1 MAYIVNKTDGT
12 AITTIID
19 GTIDNTNSLTLF
31 GKSYSGFGEL
41 LNEDLVKLLEN
52 SASTA
57 APTAPLKGELWF
69 DTASNQVKVYDGSA
83 FKPTG
88 GAKTQASA
96 PASASEGDLWIDS
109 DDNQLYFYSGSSW
122 RLAGPIY
129 TSGQTLSGWKVET
142 INNSFG
148 TAKVISSMYVAN
160 TRVAIL
166 SKETFIPASAITG
179 FTTVNAGIS
188 LNSTLGASFAG
199 ETTSATYLDV
209 GSTTNDPNDV
219 NNIAGGNFLRS
230 DVADTLAGR
239 LTIQSDNGI
248 VLGESSDLQLTIT
261 GINAKIENAT
271 QDGNLTIG
279 VRPGGSATTPIT
291 IDGTNNRVGFFTAS
305 PTTDVEIT
313 GNVKVTGN
321 LSITGEFENTS
332 SGVISV
338 DDAFIKVNTGNSEV
352 DAGLIV
358 ETSDTDDARLF
369 YNVSANYFTAGQG
382 GTYSQIIRLADAVTD
397 GDANKEKVLKT
408 TAAGNLKV
416 TTLTL
421 GAVGSN
427 VGTATAIG
435 VDVGTDL
442 LNATSNA
449 NTASIGQVAES
460 ISRWGGH
467 YKVDDGSNSKPGRRY
482 VETTSPASSDG
493 ENGDLWFVREA

>member
-1 MAYIVNKTDGT
+1 M
-12 AITTIID
+12 
-19 GTIDNTNSLTLF
+19 
-31 GKSYSGFGEL
+31 L
-41 LNEDLVKLLEN
+41 LNPQVEQKHKLL
-52 SASTA
+52 
-57 APTAPLKGELWF
+57 L
-69 DTASNQVKVYDGSA
+69 QR
-83 FKPTG
+83 
-88 GAKTQASA
+88 
-96 PASASEGDLWIDS
+96 IDS
-109 DDNQLYFYSGSSW
+109 NDNQLYFYSGSSW

-279 VRPGGSATTPIT
+279 VRPGGSAT
-291 IDGTNNRVGFFTAS
+291 
-305 PTTDVEIT
+305 
-313 GNVKVTGN
+313 K
-321 LSITGEFENTS
+321 
-332 SGVISV
+332 
-338 DDAFIKVNTGNSEV
+338 
-352 DAGLIV
+352 
-358 ETSDTDDARLF
+358 
-369 YNVSANYFTAGQG
+369 
-382 GTYSQIIRLADAVTD
+382 
-397 GDANKEKVLKT
+397 
-408 TAAGNLKV
+408 
-416 TTLTL
+416 
-421 GAVGSN
+421 
-427 VGTATAIG
+427 
-435 VDVGTDL
+435 
-442 LNATSNA
+442 
-449 NTASIGQVAES
+449 
-460 ISRWGGH
+460 H
-467 YKVDDGSNSKPGRRY
+467 YRRI
-482 VETTSPASSDG
+482 
-493 ENGDLWFVREA
+493 